1 MIRMFVDGE
10 EVVYGPK
17 DIVIFVFEDADKE
30 LIASMAESASCLA
43 IYDPD
48 TNERDKVAEAITT
61 VKQICAVNP
70 LSRA

>member
-1 MIRMFVDGE
+1 MIRMFVNGE
-10 EVVYGPK
+10 EVVHSPR
-17 DIVIFVFEDADKE
+17 DIVVFVFENADKE
-30 LIASMAESASCLA
+30 LVAGMAEEATCLA

-48 TNERDKVAEAITT
+48 RHDRLKVSEAITQ

>member
-1 MIRMFVDGE
+1 MIRMFVNGE
-10 EVVYGPK
+10 EVVYSPK
-17 DIVIFVFEDADKE
+17 DIVVFVFEDDDKQ
-30 LIASMAESASCLA
+30 LIASMAESATCLA

-48 TNERDKVAEAITT
+48 TNERDEVSETITQ